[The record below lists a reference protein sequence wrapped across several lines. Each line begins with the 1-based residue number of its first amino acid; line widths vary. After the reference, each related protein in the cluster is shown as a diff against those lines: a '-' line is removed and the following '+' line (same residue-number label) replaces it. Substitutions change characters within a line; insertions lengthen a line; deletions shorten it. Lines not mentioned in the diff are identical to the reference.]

1 MNDISFDKVSYYTIY
16 ILLCWLLQK
25 SVLPICSECLGTAAK
40 NCSGAEE
47 ALSSCRGCGTNVH
60 LSCVPGLNGVL
71 GPEAA
76 WFCEDCRL
84 CAGCSQ
90 AKEQVSSYI
99 RLFCI
104 HINIISP
111 LMKIKYEFIVF
122 TMYLN

>member
-16 ILLCWLLQK
+16 ILLCWRLQK
-25 SVLPICSECLGTAAK
+25 SALPICSECLGTAAK

-76 WFCEDCRL
+76 WYCEDCRL

-99 RLFCI
+99 RWFCI
-104 HINIISP
+104 NIDIISP
-111 LMKIKYEFIVF
+111 LMKIKYKFIVF